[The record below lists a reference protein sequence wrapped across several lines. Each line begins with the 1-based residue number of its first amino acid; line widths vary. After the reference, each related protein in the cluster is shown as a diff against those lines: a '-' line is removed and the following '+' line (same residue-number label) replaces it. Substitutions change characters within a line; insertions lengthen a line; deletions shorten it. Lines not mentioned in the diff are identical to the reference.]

1 MIGKFISEKIVKDIK
16 SFETSERLYNSYK
29 SFCVDNSIVPL
40 TKIRFSKKLDEFN
53 VGVKHTKMENYIQ
66 LYGRQGVRLK

>member
-1 MIGKFISEKIVKDIK
+1 MIGKFISEKIEKNIK

-29 SFCVDNSIVPL
+29 SFCAVNSIVPL

-53 VGVKHTKMENYIQ
+53 MGVKHTKMESYIQ